1 MAILPLIIAPDP
13 RLKKISEPVEK
24 IDADLQNFMRDML
37 ETMYENKG
45 LGLAAV
51 QVGVH
56 KRIIVMDIAQG
67 SIRYDGTHNPDAEPD
82 PLYLI
87 NPEIT
92 EESEEIFTFEEGCL
106 SFPAQFAEV
115 DRPKKVTVK
124 YLDFFGKPQTKTFE
138 NLASVCIQHEIDHLN
153 GVTFVDYL
161 SKMKR
166 DYIIK
171 KLDKFKK
178 RNDIF

>member
-1 MAILPLIIAPDP
+1 MTILPLIIAPDP
-13 RLKKISEPVEK
+13 RLKQVSAPVEK
-24 IDADLQNFMRDML
+24 ITPELQNFMRDML

-56 KRIIVMDIAQG
+56 KRILVMDIAQG
-67 SIRYDGTHNPDAEPD
+67 SIRYDGTHNPDAEPE

-87 NPEIT
+87 NPEII
-92 EESEEIFTFEEGCL
+92 EESEELFTFEEGCL

-115 DRPKKVTVK
+115 ERPRKVKVQ
-124 YLDFFGKPQTKTFE
+124 YQDFFGKTQTQTFE

-166 DYIIK
+166 EYIIK

-178 RNDIF
+178 RNDIY

>member
-24 IDADLQNFMRDML
+24 VDNKLKDFMRDML

-56 KRIIVMDIAQG
+56 KRVIVMDIAQG
-67 SIRYDGTHNPDAEPD
+67 SIRYDGTHNPDAQPE
-82 PLYLI
+82 PLYLV
-87 NPEIT
+87 NPEII
-92 EESEEIFTFEEGCL
+92 EESEDLFIFEEGCL
-106 SFPAQFAEV
+106 SFPAQFADVE
-115 DRPKKVTVK
+115 RPRKVKVK
-124 YLDFFGKPQTKTFE
+124 YLDFEGKTQTKTFE
-138 NLASVCIQHEIDHLN
+138 NLASVCVQHEIDHLN
-153 GVTFVDYL
+153 GITFVDYL
-161 SKMKR
+161 SNMKR

-178 RNDIF
+178 RNNVL